1 MSNNQKIVVHW
12 KRTGKKYSN
21 IPKWHWVTYLI
32 CNVKWHKM
40 ETRIGNEF
48 RSKQFGSEKDKW
60 LPASKGYF
68 SWNVYWRAKSFFL
81 QADIYLTNRRN
92 SSICPRS
99 RCLTFQPLI
108 WLIYVLLTFFLTF
121 LAAMMRGICLQIKKL
136 FADIPIFTRHVCL
149 ITQCHY
155 KRKGYSSHCWPFKTG

>member
-12 KRTGKKYSN
+12 KRTGKTYRN
-21 IPKWHWVTYLI
+21 IPKWHWVKYLI

-40 ETRIGNEF
+40 GTTIGNEL

-68 SWNVYWRAKSFFL
+68 SWNVLVREKLLFASRYIYIWRK
-81 QADIYLTNRRN
+81 

-99 RCLTFQPLI
+99 QWLTFQPLI
-108 WLIYVLLTFFLTF
+108 LIYVLLTFFLTF
-121 LAAMMRGICLQIKKL
+121 LAAIMTRICLKIKTL
-136 FADIPIFTRHVCL
+136 FADIPIFTRNVCL
-149 ITQCHY
+149 VDY
-155 KRKGYSSHCWPFKTG
+155 AVSL